1 MFGKKKKMP
10 RPAFDVTQKDVKTWW
25 GGKKTVPTTEAEQK
39 MMKARI
45 LAVYPEA
52 TILDSE
58 LKKRKDIEWVDRI
71 EELDALLS
79 D

>member
-1 MFGKKKKMP
+1 M
-10 RPAFDVTQKDVKTWW
+10 
-25 GGKKTVPTTEAEQK
+25 VPTTEAEQK

-45 LAVYPEA
+45 LALYPEA

-58 LKKRKDIEWVDRI
+58 LKKRKDIEWVDRV